1 MFVNKIIIQEEKTK
15 EQANT
20 SDDRINDELGAIVKQ
35 VGNCFLFVFLLL
47 LLFIHG
53 KHFFSL
59 DAIFMYI

>member
-35 VGNCFLFVFLLL
+35 VGDCF
-47 LLFIHG
+47 
-53 KHFFSL
+53 FF
-59 DAIFMYI
+59 

>member
-47 LLFIHG
+47 LLFIR
-53 KHFFSL
+53 K
-59 DAIFMYI
+59 

>member
-35 VGNCFLFVFLLL
+35 VGDWFFFLCYYYLYESELTW
-47 LLFIHG
+47 
-53 KHFFSL
+53 
-59 DAIFMYI
+59 